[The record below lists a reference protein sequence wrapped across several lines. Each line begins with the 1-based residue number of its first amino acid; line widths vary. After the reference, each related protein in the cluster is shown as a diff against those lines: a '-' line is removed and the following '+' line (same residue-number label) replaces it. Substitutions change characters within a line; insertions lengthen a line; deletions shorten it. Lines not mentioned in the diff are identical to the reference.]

1 MGRLIEMQ
9 TDQDLPPSL
18 VVSAGDLLVFEAS
31 GGHVRSG
38 AEAVELLGAFLR
50 SVVGNDGRVLSPQGA
65 PNAVAFLALRPGSA
79 KIDVVTGDPW
89 HDPKTVPLLIT
100 VEE

>member
-1 MGRLIEMQ
+1 MGRLIEIQ
-9 TDQDLPPSL
+9 AAQGLPPSMA
-18 VVSAGDLLVFEAS
+18 VRAGDLLVFEAS

-50 SVVGNDGRVLSPQGA
+50 SVVGDDRQVLSPLGA
-65 PNAVAFLALRPGSA
+65 PNAVVFLARRPGSA

-89 HDPKTVPLLIT
+89 HGSKTVPLEII
-100 VEE
+100 VSR